1 MAEPTPAKEKITFAS
16 TLKSSDTEEKFDII
30 FYRRIGFRIAL
41 FCAAL
46 KITPNAVTIASIFF
60 GIAGGIL
67 FYYPALSTNV
77 IGMFLLVFA
86 NSLDSADGQLARITN
101 NKSRIGR
108 ILDGLAGDSWFVTI
122 HIAICLRSQNEG
134 WSPFIWVLGSVAGAS
149 HILQSAMGDY
159 YRNVHLYFI
168 KGRAGSELDNSA
180 HLQVEYDKL
189 TWSRNTVAKFMARSY
204 LNYTKLQER
213 FTPHL
218 QKLLS
223 AIYKKYPGNDMPET
237 FVQDFRKQNKPL
249 MRFTN
254 IIQFNTRVMFLF
266 VWLFINQSWL
276 YFIFDIVVL
285 NAFLV
290 YMMVRQEKVS
300 RFFYDRIS
308 KEQ

>member
-1 MAEPTPAKEKITFAS
+1 MAQPTPAKEKITFAS
-16 TLKSSDTEEKFDII
+16 TLKSSDTEEKFDLI
-30 FYRRIGFRIAL
+30 FYRPIGFRIAL

-46 KITPNAVTIASIFF
+46 KITPNTVTIVSIFF
-60 GIAGGIL
+60 GIAAGIL
-67 FYYPALSTNV
+67 FYYPELWINV
-77 IGMFLLVFA
+77 IGMLLLVFA

-101 NKSRIGR
+101 NRSRIGR

-134 WSPFIWVLGSVAGAS
+134 WSAIIWVLGIAAGAS

-168 KGRAGSELDNSA
+168 QGRAGSELDNSA

-189 TWSRNTVAKFMARSY
+189 TWSKNLVAKFMANSY

-213 FTPHL
+213 FTPNL

-223 AIYKKYPGNDMPET
+223 AVYQKYPDNKIPQA
-237 FVQDFRKQNKPL
+237 FVEDFRKQNKPL

-266 VWLFINQSWL
+266 LWLFINQSWL
-276 YFIFDIVVL
+276 YFIFDLVVL

-290 YMMVRQEKVS
+290 YMMIRQEKVS
-300 RFFYDRIS
+300 RTFYHRIS
-308 KEQ
+308 KEL